1 MDKILIAGLREN
13 KKPKAFK
20 VDKQAKANHALG
32 ACFNV
37 EIEQTKLFVAA
48 NHNLYKETEEAVLK
62 YRKEVADYILLD
74 PQFLTSLNPI
84 KVSLTAPS
92 IVKEMALAGQKAN
105 VGPMAAV
112 AGAIAEKVGVELLN
126 YSSEVIVENGGD
138 IYLATHRPVKM
149 AIYAGRSP
157 LSLKLALQIESEQT
171 PLGIC
176 TSAGT
181 VGPSLSFGKADA
193 VCVVSRSAAMADA
206 YATAIGNII
215 HSAGDLDQGV
225 EIAKRSNDIIG
236 LVIIF
241 REYIAMWGGIK
252 VVPV

>member
-1 MDKILIAGLREN
+1 MIAGLRGNRKREIFYVG
-13 KKPKAFK
+13 KRFT
-20 VDKQAKANHALG
+20 ANHAFG
-32 ACFNV
+32 SCFNV

-48 NHNLYKETEEAVLK
+48 NHNLYEETKKAVLK
-62 YRKEVADYILLD
+62 YRKEVADYIRLD
-74 PQFLTSLNPI
+74 PQFLTSLSPI
-84 KVSLTAPS
+84 QVSRTSPS
-92 IVKEMALAGQKAN
+92 IIKEMAQAGEKAN

-138 IYLATHRPVKM
+138 IFLSSLRPIKI

-157 LSLKLALQIESEQT
+157 LSLKLGLQIESGQS

-193 VCVVSRSAAMADA
+193 ICVVSRSVAIADA
-206 YATAIGNII
+206 YATAIGNMI
-215 HSAGDLDQGV
+215 HCTEDLDRGV
-225 EIAKRSNDIIG
+225 EIAKRSGNDIIG
-236 LVIIF
+236 LVMIF
-241 REYIAMWGGIK
+241 QDNIAMWGGIK
-252 VVPV
+252 IVPI